1 MSDKKRYWTGTRKAP
16 GQDKFFIEALD
27 PGLWEA
33 GDKDHWDTCWHTGM
47 PAARAFKTMG
57 PGQTINHIPG
67 NSAVTV
73 KSMLYETL
81 SAAQGRVAG
90 DERRARFGI
99 FPRSFSMP
107 EDYHALQR
115 EGFQHPDKKWIAK
128 PKRLSRGRGISV
140 HQDAATLPNDAKW
153 LAQEY
158 LADAHLY
165 DGYKYVLRCY
175 VLISSIDPLRVY
187 LYKDG
192 FVKLASELYRHGDY
206 NNLYAH
212 LTNPDVNALNEGAD
226 ASVVFHSFDTYR
238 TWLRRQGGA
247 PEALFDGIRDIAILT
262 AIAAREQ
269 MRQRIAAAGAIGSGC
284 YELIGL
290 DCMIDTA
297 LKPWLLEC
305 NLSPSLE
312 VCAEPGSGGREEE
325 ATKRAVVA
333 DLVGLIGLNRARQPS
348 GERADKTQIIAE
360 AADEMKN
367 AGGFERIFPG
377 EDASEFLPYFP
388 APRYSDVALARA
400 ISKTPPPEMPMQ
412 PAGEQ
417 AFEFDHRLALFSQ
430 QTGQF
435 TTPNEVRAFIWLK
448 ASQGAAPDAITEE
461 MARLTGA
468 SAAEWEALSR
478 DVWDAIC
485 DWTQAGLLVLR
496 DGQTPGK
503 APDSLSESGPDE
515 SWCCEEWLKASGQ
528 SIRLRYGAAEIRP
541 RLETLITALRA
552 GPSEPAVEIDILRGK
567 VGYAIARGARLV
579 RSGLR
584 LSQIADALR
593 EIFLNDY
600 AASHADQLC
609 CDASLCASP
618 QGAVIFAST
627 AGGRWDELALRYA
640 TTHGGAFLAGACA
653 LGPAPGEAA
662 ALTAPGRI
670 NEGAA
675 GTFGGE
681 GDYVDATT
689 QEWRSTR
696 GCFIPYNDQND
707 STTCKVR
714 AVVIPVYEANAA
726 VAEISE
732 MDGPDGLL
740 ALNAVRRKGPEP
752 LKFDSA
758 RQIYEWRKAVRVLE
772 VRYSG
777 ASDAARLIADT
788 LSR

>member
-1 MSDKKRYWTGTRKAP
+1 MSDKKRYWTGARKAP
-16 GQDKFFIEALD
+16 AQDRFFIEALD
-27 PGLWEA
+27 PDLWA
-33 GDKDHWDTCWHTGM
+33 PGDKDSWDACWHTGM
-47 PAARAFKTMG
+47 PAARIFKAMR

-81 SAAQGRVAG
+81 RDAQGRVEG
-90 DERRARFGI
+90 DERRARFGF

-115 EGFQHPDKKWIAK
+115 EGFRHPDKKWIAK

-140 HQDAATLPNDAKW
+140 HADAATLPNDAKW

-175 VLISSIDPLRVY
+175 VLISSVDPLRVY

-212 LTNPDVNALNEGAD
+212 LTNPDVNALNEGEE

-238 TWLRRQGGA
+238 AWLRREGGD

-269 MRQRIAAAGAIGSGC
+269 MRARINASGAISSGC

-312 VCAEPGSGGREEE
+312 VCAEPGSGGRQEE

-333 DLVGLIGLNRARQPS
+333 DMVALIGLNR
-348 GERADKTQIIAE
+348 ERAPLGPGADKNQIIAE
-360 AADEMKN
+360 ATDEQAH

-377 EDASEFLPYFP
+377 EDAGEFLPFFP
-388 APRYSDVALARA
+388 APRYGDVVLARA
-400 ISKTPPPEMPMQ
+400 ISKIPPSAVAMQ
-412 PAGEQ
+412 PAGDQ
-417 AFEFDHRLALFSQ
+417 AFEFGSALALFSQ

-448 ASQGAAPDAITEE
+448 ASQGAAADAIADE
-461 MARLTGA
+461 MASLTGA
-468 SAAEWEALSR
+468 SEAEREALSR
-478 DVWDAIC
+478 QVLDALC
-485 DWTQAGLLVLR
+485 DWTQAGLLI
-496 DGQTPGK
+496 
-503 APDSLSESGPDE
+503 APDAKTQTEAPTGPNE
-515 SWCCEEWLKASGQ
+515 NWHCQEWLSTNE
-528 SIRLRYGAAEIRP
+528 SPVRLRYGAAEILP
-541 RLETLITALRA
+541 RLETLIAPLRA
-552 GPSEPAVEIDILRGK
+552 GPSEPAIEIDILRGK
-567 VGYAIARGARLV
+567 VGYAIARGSQLV

-593 EIFLNDY
+593 DIFLDAY
-600 AASHADQLC
+600 AAGHADQLC
-609 CDASLCASP
+609 CNASLCTSP
-618 QGAVIFAST
+618 QGTIVFASNDH
-627 AGGRWDELALRYA
+627 GCWDALALSYA
-640 TTHGGAFLAGACA
+640 NITNGAFVAGACA
-653 LGPAPGEAA
+653 LGPAPGEAE
-662 ALTAPGRI
+662 ALIAPGRI
-670 NEGAA
+670 GEAA
-675 GTFGGE
+675 AEAIGGG
-681 GDYVDATT
+681 GDYFGDCI
-689 QEWRSTR
+689 QEWRAAR
-696 GCFIPYNDQND
+696 GYFIP
-707 STTCKVR
+707 CKEDNGGG
-714 AVVIPVYEANAA
+714 AHKIGMVVIPMFDAA
-726 VAEISE
+726 ATAELSE
-732 MDGPDGLL
+732 MDGPDGLQ
-740 ALNAVRRKGPEP
+740 ALNAMRRNGQAP
-752 LKFDSA
+752 LGFDGA
-758 RQIYEWRKAVRVLE
+758 RLLYEWRQAVRVFEL
-772 VRYSG
+772 RYSD
-777 ASDAARLIADT
+777 ASDAARCITEKL
-788 LSR
+788 LG